1 MSESNDGSPAVSR
14 RVVLH
19 GAAAGALGAAL
30 VGCGSEEPPVDAGS
44 PTSPTSANESPTP
57 TDGESSKGT
66 GGGNVD
72 GLVATDDVPVGSGV
86 VIDDEV
92 VVTQPESGTFKAF
105 TAVCTHEGCIVSGVA
120 DNVIT
125 CPCHGSQFSA
135 SDGAV
140 EGGPAPAPLAEVDVK
155 VVDGQVVRA

>member
-1 MSESNDGSPAVSR
+1 MGPAAVSR

-19 GAAAGALGAAL
+19 GAAAGALGVAL
-30 VGCGSEEPPVDAGS
+30 VGCGSDEPAGDAGS
-44 PTSPTSANESPTP
+44 PSPATSAAESPTP
-57 TDGESSKGT
+57 SQGESTQGS
-66 GGGNVD
+66 GGGD
-72 GLVATDDVPVGSGV
+72 EALVATNDVPVEGGV

-105 TAVCTHEGCIVSGVA
+105 TAVCTHQGCIVNEIA

-125 CPCHGSQFSA
+125 CPCHGSQYSA
-135 SDGAV
+135 SDGSV